1 VERKLL
7 VTLESTRAL
16 ARYLLILTGIL
27 ILSASPIPYRFYT
40 VFSSFRSYLSGELP
54 SFLEYTRLFPS
65 LLYIVSSIVRSKRS
79 NLPSDSL
86 SVLDYKGSIVGFP

>member
-7 VTLESTRAL
+7 VTLESTKAL
-16 ARYLLILTGIL
+16 TRYSLILTGIL
-27 ILSASPIPYRFYT
+27 ILSVSPIPYRFYT
-40 VFSSFRSYLSGELP
+40 VFSSLRSHLSDELP

-79 NLPSDSL
+79 NPPSNSP
-86 SVLDYKGSIVGFP
+86 SALDYKGSIIRFS